1 MKKKKIIM
9 ISLTILISI
18 ILIIFISAYIF
29 IRHQLTIKGII
40 LECDE
45 NSMLVYD
52 MNRKDYISIGL
63 PQNINLK
70 FKPGQEVRID
80 LSYDTGIMDSS
91 PPMITSIF
99 IKKIKIVKEDS
110 SNSSNII
117 VQEYNTQ
124 KQERLLKLRE
134 LEQRSLRENN

>member
-1 MKKKKIIM
+1 MKKKKTIM
-9 ISLTILISI
+9 ISLTIIIAIVLTILISV
-18 ILIIFISAYIF
+18 YIF
-29 IRHQLTIKGII
+29 IRYQLTIKGII

-80 LSYDTGIMDSS
+80 LSYDTCIMDSN
-91 PPMITSIF
+91 PPIIDSIF
-99 IKKIKIVKEDS
+99 IKKIKIVKKDS

-124 KQERLLKLRE
+124 KQERLLKLRD
-134 LEQRSLRENN
+134 LEQRFKKK